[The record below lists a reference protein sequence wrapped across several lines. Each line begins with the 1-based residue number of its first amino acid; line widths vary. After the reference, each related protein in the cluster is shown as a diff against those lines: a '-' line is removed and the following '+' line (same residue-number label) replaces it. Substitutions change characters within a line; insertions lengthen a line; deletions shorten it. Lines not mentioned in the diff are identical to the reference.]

1 MDGKRVIGIDLGG
14 TKILAGVVDDRGQVE
29 RRREYPTPTGSQD
42 ELLGGL
48 DTAIAEL
55 LTVDIA
61 ALGFGL
67 PSPIDQKAGRAL
79 QAVNIPLDESVDFRG
94 RMRERFDLPV
104 GIENDANAAAYAEF
118 RFGAARDVET
128 MVMLTLGTG
137 CGGGAVVDGKLFRGW
152 AEFGHMVIV
161 HDGIP
166 CQGTCTGRGHLEPY
180 VTGVAAT
187 KLAHAEFG
195 PAVDA
200 HRLVRLANEGE
211 QRAIEI
217 LDGIGRHLG
226 SGIGTLVNIFNPELV
241 VIGGGFAAAGRL
253 RARAGSCGH
262 APRSPRSC
270 GRPDPDRPGRARD
283 RRRVDRRRSRRVRR
297 GRVSGSRGL
306 RDADREP
313 GRRHPA
319 RSRGAA
325 LG

>member
-1 MDGKRVIGIDLGG
+1 LDGNRVIGVDLGG
-14 TKILAGVVDDRGQVE
+14 TKILAGIVDDRGQVE
-29 RRREYPTPTGSQD
+29 RRREYPTPTASQD
-42 ELLGGL
+42 ELLAGL
-48 DTAIAEL
+48 DAAIEEL
-55 LTVDIA
+55 LTDDIA
-61 ALGFGL
+61 AVGFGL

-94 RMRERFDLPV
+94 RMRERFGLPV

-187 KLAHAEFG
+187 KLAQAEFG

-211 QRAIEI
+211 QRAVEI

-241 VIGGGFAAAGRL
+241 VIGGGFAAAGDFVLEPAREVMRREAL
-253 RARAGSCGH
+253 ARAG
-262 APRSPRSC
+262 
-270 GRPDPDRPGRARD
+270 DRIPIVRAEL
-283 RRRVDRRRSRRVRR
+283 
-297 GRVSGSRGL
+297 GTAAGL
-306 RDADREP
+306 IGAGLVAFDAV
-313 GRRHPA
+313 G
-319 RSRGAA
+319 
-325 LG
+325 

>member
-1 MDGKRVIGIDLGG
+1 LDGNRVIGVDLGG

-29 RRREYPTPTGSQD
+29 RRREYPTPTASQD
-42 ELLGGL
+42 ELLAGL
-48 DTAIAEL
+48 DAAIEEL
-55 LTVDIA
+55 LTDDIA
-61 ALGFGL
+61 GLGFGL

-94 RMRERFDLPV
+94 RMRERFGLPV

-187 KLAHAEFG
+187 KLAQAEFG

-211 QRAIEI
+211 QRAVEI

-241 VIGGGFAAAGRL
+241 VIGGGFAAAGDFVL
-253 RARAGSCGH
+253 
-262 APRSPRSC
+262 
-270 GRPDPDRPGRARD
+270 
-283 RRRVDRRRSRRVRR
+283 
-297 GRVSGSRGL
+297 
-306 RDADREP
+306 E
-313 GRRHPA
+313 PA
-319 RSRGAA
+319 REVMRREALARVGYRIPIVRAELGTAAGLIGAGLVA
-325 LG
+325 FDTVR

>member
-1 MDGKRVIGIDLGG
+1 MDGNRVIGVDLGG

-29 RRREYPTPTGSQD
+29 RRREYPTPTASQD
-42 ELLGGL
+42 ELLAGL
-48 DTAIAEL
+48 DAAIEEL
-55 LTVDIA
+55 LTEDIA

-94 RMRERFDLPV
+94 RMRERFGLPV

-118 RFGAARDVET
+118 KFGAARDVET

-187 KLAHAEFG
+187 KLAQAEFG

-200 HRLVRLANEGE
+200 HRLVRLATEGE

-241 VIGGGFAAAGRL
+241 VIGGGFAAAGDFVL
-253 RARAGSCGH
+253 
-262 APRSPRSC
+262 
-270 GRPDPDRPGRARD
+270 
-283 RRRVDRRRSRRVRR
+283 
-297 GRVSGSRGL
+297 
-306 RDADREP
+306 E
-313 GRRHPA
+313 PA
-319 RSRGAA
+319 REVMRREALAHAGDRIPIVRAELGTAAGLIGAGLVA
-325 LG
+325 FDAVG